1 MFQKRNSVRCEE
13 KFVTSDGEAIEC
25 FERREQ
31 TPILRRVMG
40 ELENRRLLTPSEGLR
55 YEILPRFREKRDY
68 EELLSR
74 REETE
79 DDDYFEQFELG
90 KKN

>member
-1 MFQKRNSVRCEE
+1 
-13 KFVTSDGEAIEC
+13 
-25 FERREQ
+25 
-31 TPILRRVMG
+31 MG